1 MRAGQWLAVWGAAGG
16 LGSLAVQYAVAQGV
30 CVLALDQGEGA
41 REYATSLGAERYIS
55 TQGKGAA
62 ALAAEVAAACGGGSC
77 GGGGAAHAIVLAP
90 CAAAFEGALAA
101 LAPGGTCVAVA
112 LPKGGVPISVAALVL
127 RGQRLIGSL
136 VGSRL
141 DMAECLAFSA
151 KHGIRVAAAEVP
163 LGAVNAA
170 MADVM
175 AGKVQGR
182 IVLRI
187 APDSA

>member
-1 MRAGQWLAVWGAAGG
+1 VP
-16 LGSLAVQYAVAQGV
+16 
-30 CVLALDQGEGA
+30 
-41 REYATSLGAERYIS
+41 IS
-55 TQGKGAA
+55 
-62 ALAAEVAAACGGGSC
+62 
-77 GGGGAAHAIVLAP
+77 
-90 CAAAFEGALAA
+90 LAA
-101 LAPGGTCVAVA
+101 LA
-112 LPKGGVPISVAALVL
+112 L

-151 KHGIRVAAAEVP
+151 KHAIRVAAAEVP
-163 LGAVNAA
+163 LSAVNAA